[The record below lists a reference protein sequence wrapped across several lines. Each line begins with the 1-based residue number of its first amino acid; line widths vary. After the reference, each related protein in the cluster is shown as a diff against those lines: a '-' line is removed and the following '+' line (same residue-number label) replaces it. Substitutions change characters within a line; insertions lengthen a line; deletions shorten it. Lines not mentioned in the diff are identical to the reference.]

1 MMNHYDRRRFL
12 QTSALAG
19 AGLALGTLGARP
31 ARAMAA
37 AAATP
42 VVEIEG
48 GAPYATNLG
57 WQLGC
62 QLYSFHKGTY
72 TEAIAKNASLG
83 LRVCEAYPGQRFS
96 AEKPDLKIGPQMSGD
111 ERKMMAKVA
120 ADAGVK
126 IMAFGVC
133 RLDKPEEAKKTFEF
147 AKEMGIKILTTEPK
161 QENLKR
167 LDKLANEYDID
178 IAIHNHPKPTRYW
191 DYKIV
196 LEACKGLSHRVGA
209 CADTGHWIRSGIC
222 PLEALKAIIEA
233 DRLISFHF
241 CDLNEFGVRKAHDVP
256 WGTGVGKSL
265 EVLNYLYKKQFKGYF
280 SAEYEY
286 KVEDNVN
293 LIAQCVGF
301 FNGVAGQLQ
310 M

>member
-1 MMNHYDRRRFL
+1 MSTNFNRRRFI

-19 AGLALGTLGARP
+19 AGLALGTLGVKSSAI
-31 ARAMAA
+31 AMAA
-37 AAATP
+37 EPAVAL
-42 VVEIEG
+42 EG

-83 LRVCEAYPGQRFS
+83 LTVCEAFPGQAFS
-96 AEKPDLKIGPQMSGD
+96 PENPDLKIGPGMSAE
-111 ERKMMAKVA
+111 ERQMMAKVA

-133 RLDKPEEAKKTFEF
+133 GLGNSPEEAKVTFDF
-147 AKEMGIKILTTEPK
+147 AKDLGIQILTSEPPK
-161 QENLKR
+161 ENLKW
-167 LDKLANEYDID
+167 LDKMANEYEINV
-178 IAIHNHPKPTRYW
+178 AIHNHPKPSPYW
-191 DYKIV
+191 DYKTV
-196 LEACKGLSHRVGA
+196 LSACEGLSPRVGA
-209 CADTGHWIRSGIC
+209 CADLGHWMRSSIC
-222 PLEALKAIIEA
+222 PLEAVEA
-233 DRLISFHF
+233 LLSANRIVSFHF
-241 CDLNEFGVRKAHDVP
+241 GDLNEFGVPGAHDVP
-256 WGTGVGKSL
+256 WGTGKGKTL
-265 EVLNYLYKKQFKGYF
+265 QILDYLHKKQFKGYF
-280 SAEYEY
+280 SAEYEH
-286 KVEDNVN
+286 KVEDNVS